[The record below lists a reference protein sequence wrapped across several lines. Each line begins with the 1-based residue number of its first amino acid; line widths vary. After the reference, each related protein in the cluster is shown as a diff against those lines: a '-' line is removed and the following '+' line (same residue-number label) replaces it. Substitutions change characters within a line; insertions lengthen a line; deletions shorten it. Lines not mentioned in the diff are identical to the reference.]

1 MRIGYGTDTH
11 KLVESRDLILGGVKI
26 DFEKGLLG
34 HSDADVLLHAIMD
47 ALLGAMGLGD
57 IGMHFPDTDNQYK
70 DISSV
75 ELLKRTFEICKKA
88 GLKNVINL
96 DFTIIC
102 QKPKLIGCFPEMKK
116 NISAV
121 LGSPVER
128 INLKASTTEGLGF
141 EGRGEGIT
149 VNGVILVE

>member
-11 KLVESRDLILGGVKI
+11 KLVENRDLIIGGVKI
-26 DFEKGLLG
+26 DFDKGLLG

-57 IGMHFPDTDNQYK
+57 IGVHFPDSDNQYK
-70 DISSV
+70 GMSSL
-75 ELLKRTFEICKKA
+75 ELLKRTFAIGQQA
-88 GLKNVINL
+88 GLKKIINL

-102 QKPKLIGCFPEMKK
+102 QKPKLIGYFPEMKK
-116 NISAV
+116 NISV
-121 LGSPVER
+121 ILECPVER
-128 INLKASTTEGLGF
+128 VNLKASTTEGLGY